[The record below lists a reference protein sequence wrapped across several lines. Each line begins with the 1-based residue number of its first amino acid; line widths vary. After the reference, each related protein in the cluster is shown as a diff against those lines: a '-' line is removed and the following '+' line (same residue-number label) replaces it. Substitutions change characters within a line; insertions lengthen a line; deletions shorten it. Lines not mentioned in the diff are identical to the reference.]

1 MSLVFKA
8 SEKLK
13 IFQKDRQA
21 FAVSSNK
28 NQTKP
33 SKSNQTKLIDCLKY
47 F

>member
-28 NQTKP
+28 TKQNEANQIKP
-33 SKSNQTKLIDCLKY
+33 N
-47 F
+47 